1 MFTQFPV
8 SSDGFILN
16 LIDVLLIFSKPFS
29 GKFSEYHNH
38 IGKINCFYLYN
49 DAYILNGTKIE
60 KIDSE
65 ALQYL
70 QQGDIETLPFTHITV
85 EPSPKSSFSE
95 VDVNSSSNFEIPPAN
110 FITECFFMIHI
121 LINMIHKKIE

>member
-1 MFTQFPV
+1 MAKSTLSGITRMVDNVAEQLFKMHSSIQEVMAKLIKNKDCKERVMSWLRLAVGLNQEKQKMFTQFPV

-16 LIDVLLIFSKPFS
+16 LIDVLLIFSKPFA

-65 ALQYL
+65 ALQ
-70 QQGDIETLPFTHITV
+70 
-85 EPSPKSSFSE
+85 
-95 VDVNSSSNFEIPPAN
+95 
-110 FITECFFMIHI
+110 
-121 LINMIHKKIE
+121 